1 MIIAEILD
9 NNEIIVNEQKNTHAI
24 ADSVLF
30 ETVSFMFPKS
40 WDGYIKTVVF
50 ATKDKT
56 INVILESGNSLCLS
70 DTECFIPHE
79 VLEYGEF
86 ELSVFGVKGESVA
99 TTTKHSINVLESG
112 YVIGVSPSEPTIS
125 EYQQIIEITES
136 AKSIAE
142 SVKNDAENGL
152 FKGEKGDR
160 GEKGE
165 KGDKGDQG
173 EKGDKG
179 EPGIIENIDILFN
192 PESENAQSGKAVAD
206 AIKDLQKSFADVE
219 IIDDEVDAT
228 SKLIFQLVHT
238 ILQCY
243 GIFKIKSGRIELED
257 EGGGV
262 YFTKGTLVSP
272 DGLDFNFFGSD
283 MIKYKPINVGLP
295 TSNNHAATK
304 EYVDNAIGNAL
315 EGDY

>member
-9 NNEIIVNEQKNTHAI
+9 NNTLIINQQKNTCAV
-24 ADSVLF
+24 ANSVLF

-40 WDGYIKTVVF
+40 WEGYTKTVVF
-50 ATKDKT
+50 ATEEKT

-70 DTECFIPHE
+70 DTECYIPHE

-86 ELSVFGVKGESVA
+86 ELSVFGIRGESIA
-99 TTTKHSINVLESG
+99 TTPKHSVKVLESG
-112 YVIGVSPSEPTIS
+112 YAIGASPSEPTMS

-179 EPGIIENIDILFN
+179 EPGVIENIDILFN

-206 AIKDLQKSFADVE
+206 ALTNVMDKFGEVITTDYGDHTETEVKFNSNRNFIKGNGELNIFSDRTIIENCFLKDGKLRSNVDISFETDTGDRINILSPTPHFDLHVTNK
-219 IIDDEVDAT
+219 
-228 SKLIFQLVHT
+228 K
-238 ILQCY
+238 
-243 GIFKIKSGRIELED
+243 
-257 EGGGV
+257 
-262 YFTKGTLVSP
+262 
-272 DGLDFNFFGSD
+272 
-283 MIKYKPINVGLP
+283 
-295 TSNNHAATK
+295 
-304 EYVDNAIGNAL
+304 YVDDAIRTAIGQAL